1 MWESF
6 WFEFI
11 NFYFIP
17 GLVLGCIYALGA
29 IGITLTFGI
38 LRFANFAHGE
48 IMMTSSY
55 LTWEFVLVA
64 SSFGLILHPIIG
76 AIPASICA
84 IILALIG
91 LFNIVGTLGMG
102 YLGTKYKKKILLSL
116 LYASRA
122 VIISIFIFSLS
133 NSSPLSLAS
142 CSPFVVRPTSVHP
155 VNLFSKFHLL
165 SPCRSK
171 ISFIIKPLYNVSI

>member
-84 IILALIG
+84 IFLALIVDR
-91 LFNIVGTLGMG
+91 FF
-102 YLGTKYKKKILLSL
+102 YKPFRNSPTIMILSL
-116 LYASRA
+116 
-122 VIISIFIFSLS
+122 IHI
-133 NSSPLSLAS
+133 
-142 CSPFVVRPTSVHP
+142 
-155 VNLFSKFHLL
+155 
-165 SPCRSK
+165 
-171 ISFIIKPLYNVSI
+171 

>member
-38 LRFANFAHGE
+38 LRFANFSHGE

-55 LTWEFVLVA
+55 LTWESMVISASLVCYGFFKFLSVIRVLSGFTVHRGTA
-64 SSFGLILHPIIG
+64 SLGGLSMLVFDHL
-76 AIPASICA
+76 PAH
-84 IILALIG
+84 
-91 LFNIVGTLGMG
+91 
-102 YLGTKYKKKILLSL
+102 KYCH
-116 LYASRA
+116 
-122 VIISIFIFSLS
+122 SIFMLL
-133 NSSPLSLAS
+133 PW
-142 CSPFVVRPTSVHP
+142 
-155 VNLFSKFHLL
+155 VNLS
-165 SPCRSK
+165 
-171 ISFIIKPLYNVSI
+171 

>member
-84 IILALIG
+84 IFLALIVDRFFYKPFRNSPTIMIVIASFG
-91 LFNIVGTLGMG
+91 MMLIICLRNITNSFFNNITWLYTVDLGFFKENFPTVNVESSKYSFEYSRLPSPVGT
-102 YLGTKYKKKILLSL
+102 
-116 LYASRA
+116 
-122 VIISIFIFSLS
+122 
-133 NSSPLSLAS
+133 N
-142 CSPFVVRPTSVHP
+142 
-155 VNLFSKFHLL
+155 N
-165 SPCRSK
+165 
-171 ISFIIKPLYNVSI
+171 